1 MYAVNNEHSRASI
14 SERWDALEEYFVCIS
29 ECDLGDHSCTT
40 SCMVTH
46 LNIDDGSDLEIAS
59 SA

>member
-1 MYAVNNEHSRASI
+1 MYAVNNEHSHASI

-40 SCMVTH
+40 RCMVTH
-46 LNIDDGSDLEIAS
+46 LHIDDGSDLEIAS

>member
-1 MYAVNNEHSRASI
+1 MYAVNNEHSHALI

-40 SCMVTH
+40 RCMVTH
-46 LNIDDGSDLEIAS
+46 LHIDDGSDLETAN